1 MDGSAAELEALVRLE
16 NRNFPD
22 EPTTVEVL
30 RYRARKRQSFHFAR
44 EEAVWSGACMI
55 GYGSLHRAWWLAQPG
70 RYRIYVSVDRDWRRQ
85 GIGTRIWQRLLSLAS
100 ITERI
105 RWLEAGARED
115 RPDAL
120 DFLMAREF
128 EPEARVEKS
137 ELALGGFN
145 PGHWQHKRTAPSK
158 VGAAICSLQE
168 ATERYSDWQQRL
180 WRLEHRLYQDVPS
193 AVSFRPLEFRHWLAQ
208 RMDSPGF
215 SPNACWLALNQ
226 ATGEWIGFTNLL
238 EETGYLRG
246 LDTGFTGVERDWRR
260 KGLATALKLHAIEWA
275 LNEGYKYIRTD
286 NGSNNPMYRLNLK
299 LGFTPRPAWIG
310 MVCEYPG

>member
-44 EEAVWSGACMI
+44 EEAVWSGDCMI
-55 GYGSLHRAWWLAQPG
+55 GYGSLHRAWWLEQPG
-70 RYRIYVSVDRDWRRQ
+70 RYRIYLSVDRDWRRR
-85 GIGTRIWQRLLSLAS
+85 GIGTRIWQRLLSLAM

-105 RWLEAGARED
+105 RWLESGARED

-120 DFLMAREF
+120 DFLMARGF
-128 EPEARVEKS
+128 EPEVRVEKS
-137 ELALGGFN
+137 ELALARFN
-145 PGHWQHKRTAPSK
+145 PGHWQHKRSAPSK

-168 ATERYSDWQQRL
+168 AMARYPDWQQRL
-180 WRLEHRLYQDVPS
+180 WRLEHRLYRDVPS
-193 AVSFRPLEFRHWLAQ
+193 AVSFRSLEFHHWLAQ

-215 SPNACWLALNQ
+215 SPHACWLALNQ
-226 ATGEWIGFTNLL
+226 ATGDWIGFTNLL
-238 EETGYLRG
+238 EETGYLGG

-275 LNEGYKYIRTD
+275 LNEGFEHIRTD

-299 LGFTPRPAWIG
+299 LGFKPRPAWIG
-310 MVCEYPG
+310 LICEQPG